1 MAVDLCLTP
10 PIETGPRPID
20 RLHPFQAMAKS
31 PVQNMPQADSRRAF
45 WLEVRSAISILES
58 ALNRRAQETK
68 ALELGLLGK
77 CAGAIK
83 GVLSAYLVLE

>member
-1 MAVDLCLTP
+1 
-10 PIETGPRPID
+10 
-20 RLHPFQAMAKS
+20 MAKPS
-31 PVQNMPQADSRRAF
+31 PTSPLMNQDGRRAF

>member
-1 MAVDLCLTP
+1 MANPIPTP
-10 PIETGPRPID
+10 LDANED
-20 RLHPFQAMAKS
+20 R
-31 PVQNMPQADSRRAF
+31 RRAF
-45 WLEVRSAISILES
+45 WLEVRSAVSILES

-83 GVLSAYLVLE
+83 GVLSTYLVLG